1 MPILIMG
8 VFALAIFLIFGGL
21 FFYAMSAEH
30 RQREAA
36 EKAEAEKNSASQ
48 PKAVAQSAGR

>member
-1 MPILIMG
+1 MPILVMG

-21 FFYAMSAEH
+21 FFYAMSAER

-36 EKAEAEKNSASQ
+36 EKA
-48 PKAVAQSAGR
+48 KANLPQQKAMVQGTGR